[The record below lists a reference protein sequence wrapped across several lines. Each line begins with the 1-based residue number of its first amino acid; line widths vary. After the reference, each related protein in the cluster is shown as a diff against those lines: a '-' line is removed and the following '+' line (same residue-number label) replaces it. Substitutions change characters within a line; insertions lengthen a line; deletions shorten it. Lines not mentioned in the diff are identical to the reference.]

1 MNPLGVNVSDVWSDI
16 YPVRHKNSKNRKY
29 NELSVKLLD
38 RVISMSTN
46 PGDTVFD
53 PFGGSGTTFAVAQLL
68 DRKWIGSELGD
79 CEIIKKRL
87 INKEQDIEQL
97 EKIHN
102 ESNCLFTP
110 SIMKL
115 RKKNGFWTSDDYKD
129 KDEMR
134 ENDCNVTQM
143 SFEPSDNK

>member
-1 MNPLGVNVSDVWSDI
+1 
-16 YPVRHKNSKNRKY
+16 
-29 NELSVKLLD
+29 
-38 RVISMSTN
+38 MSTN

-102 ESNCLFTP
+102 ESNCLFTS

-115 RKKNGFWTSDDYKD
+115 RKKNGFWTSDDY